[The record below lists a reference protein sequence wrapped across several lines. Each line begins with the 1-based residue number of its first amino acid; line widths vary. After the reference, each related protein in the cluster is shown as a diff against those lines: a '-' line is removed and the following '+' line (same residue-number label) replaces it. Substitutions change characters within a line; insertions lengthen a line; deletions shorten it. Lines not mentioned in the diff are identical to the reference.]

1 MTVAVFLY
9 LIHTVYLNGTGE
21 PVLSGIVL
29 GGHPVVSGQFS
40 KSRKF
45 PPKSLSFSPLLSG
58 HFY

>member
-9 LIHTVYLNGTGE
+9 LIHTVYLNGTVE

-29 GGHPVVSGQFS
+29 GGHPVVRGQFS

-45 PPKSLSFSPLLSG
+45 PPKSL
-58 HFY
+58 